1 MNILKQN
8 TFWRRTISMK
18 DYNELSDEQLVEIIK
33 EKDCLEARDVLLKR
47 FGNMIFSIVGRNFI
61 SNTIGYASRLDAVET
76 AEESLI
82 NAAVK
87 YDCEKGT
94 KFSTYAWLCIDGEI
108 KNYTSLVQTSAM
120 HKRSKMLLKVVAKS
134 KKLGLFPEDKKI
146 CDIVRDCREQLINL
160 LKQEYPKENWDKF
173 IDETSLIS
181 TLSENSMDETK
192 GESNKTIHDMVS
204 NDIKKKHILSPQQ
217 LLENKLE
224 NKGADGILLLK
235 EKRDLFKKIYFH
247 WMNKMVLLFC
257 ENRRSL
263 VYYCLKNY
271 YINSE
276 DESDIINRLDSKG
289 YSGYDYLR
297 KNRSRFE
304 KSISQKNTG
313 FLYMMINEL
322 NKHFDSEFEY
332 LTKKGSL
339 RKNIGDFCESVR
351 NWILPGEES

>member
-33 EKDCLEARDVLLKR
+33 EKDCLEARDILLKR
-47 FGNMIFSIVGRNFI
+47 FGNMIFSIVGKNFI
-61 SNTIGYASRLDAVET
+61 SNTIGYASRLDAIEI
-76 AEESLI
+76 AEEVLLNTAI
-82 NAAVK
+82 K

-94 KFSTYAWLCIDGEI
+94 KFSTYAWGCIDYEI
-108 KNYTSLVQTSAM
+108 KNYIKKYKSLVLKPAM
-120 HKRSKMLLKVVAKS
+120 QRRLDMVKKVVAKS
-134 KKLGLFPEDKKI
+134 KELGLFQKDKEI
-146 CDIVRDCREQLINL
+146 SDIIRDHREQLINL
-160 LKQEYPKENWDKF
+160 LSSKYPKENWGKF
-173 IDETSLIS
+173 IDETSTIS
-181 TLSENSMDETK
+181 ILSEISMDETK

-217 LLENKLE
+217 LLENE
-224 NKGADGILLLK
+224 GADGILLLR
-235 EKRDLFKKIYFH
+235 EKRVLFKNIYFH
-247 WMNKMVLLFC
+247 WLNKMVLLFC

-263 VYYCLKNY
+263 VYCCLKNY
-271 YINSE
+271 YINFE
-276 DESDIINRLDSKG
+276 DESDIINRLDSMG

-332 LTKKGSL
+332 LTQKGSL
-339 RKNIGDFCESVR
+339 RKNFGDFCESVR
-351 NWILPGEES
+351 NWILQGEES